1 MRYPLQTLLFC
12 STLAACSSSQA
23 NRAGASPRPST
34 LASAKPTATSSGE
47 SLAKPASGIKRTLVV
62 RGDIAD
68 LPGFES
74 RLYLVEYPP
83 GAQAD
88 AHTHTEQCAGYVIE
102 GSFASSYGDG
112 PATVKH
118 TAEAFIDL
126 PGQVHHF
133 KNLDSARPLRFLVA
147 GSFRKEEPLLRPISD
162 GQGSATGAEPPAPA
176 SVPEPP
182 SGPVAEVKRSLLAQQ
197 EIADLPGMES
207 RIYLMEF
214 PPGAASKL
222 HLHTAQGIGYVLEG
236 SFESAFG
243 DDPVVTKRAGDG
255 FVDTPGKP
263 HHFRNPDPARPLRFV
278 FAGMFHK
285 DEPLFK
291 VLSE

>member
-1 MRYPLQTLLFC
+1 MRYSLQTLLFC

-23 NRAGASPRPST
+23 NRAGAIPRQSSLAPAKPGAAPSSEPLAT
-34 LASAKPTATSSGE
+34 SASA
-47 SLAKPASGIKRTLVV
+47 IKRTLVAH
-62 RGDIAD
+62 GDIAD

-83 GAQAD
+83 GAEAD

-102 GSFASSYGDG
+102 GSFASAYGNG

-118 TAEAFIDL
+118 TAEGFIDL
-126 PGQVHHF
+126 PGQPHHF
-133 KNLDSARPLRFLVA
+133 KNLDPARPLRFLVA
-147 GSFRKEEPLLRPISD
+147 GTFRKEEPLMRPVSG
-162 GQGSATGAEPPAPA
+162 GQGFATGAAPIAPVPAP
-176 SVPEPP
+176 PL
-182 SGPVAEVKRSLLAQQ
+182 GPVTEVKRSLLAQQ
-197 EIADLPGMES
+197 EIPDLPGMES

-222 HLHTAQGIGYVLEG
+222 HLHTAQGIGYVLQG

-255 FVDTPGKP
+255 FVDTPGRP
-263 HHFRNPDPARPLRFV
+263 HHFRNPDPTQPLRFV
-278 FAGMFHK
+278 FAGTFHK